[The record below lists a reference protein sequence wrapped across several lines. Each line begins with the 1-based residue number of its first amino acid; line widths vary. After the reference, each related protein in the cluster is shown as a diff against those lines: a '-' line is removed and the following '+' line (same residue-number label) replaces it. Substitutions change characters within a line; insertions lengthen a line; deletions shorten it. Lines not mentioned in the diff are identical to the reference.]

1 MRPRVPFVSNPFGA
15 ISRNKVVKTKPRSRL
30 RNDDAQPSTCTYCLR
45 HFFLSTNQSIRSRFV
60 SGQFPGIPGA
70 RRLMGL
76 KGRKK
81 KSFNDDKKLRGF
93 VWPLI

>member
-15 ISRNKVVKTKPRSRL
+15 ISPNKVVKTKPRSRL
-30 RNDDAQPSTCTYCLR
+30 RNDDAQPSTCTYYLR
-45 HFFLSTNQSIRSRFV
+45 HFFYQPIKAFV
-60 SGQFPGIPGA
+60 PGSFLVSSLVYRAPAGC
-70 RRLMGL
+70 MGL